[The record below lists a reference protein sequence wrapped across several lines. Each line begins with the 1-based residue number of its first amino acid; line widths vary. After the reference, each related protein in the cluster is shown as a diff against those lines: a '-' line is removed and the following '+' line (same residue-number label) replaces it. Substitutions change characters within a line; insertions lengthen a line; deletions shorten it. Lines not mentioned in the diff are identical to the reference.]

1 MGKFVITSDSSCDL
15 LDTTAEAL
23 DVKCAFLSYTIGDE
37 MFYDDM
43 VAEHKDE
50 FYDKMYKGAVPK
62 TSQVTPAQFIDFFT
76 PILDEGKPIL
86 HLSIASTLSG
96 TLTSANIASAELM
109 GESENADI
117 RVVDTGVGSAGI
129 AMLIYEAV
137 KYRDAGKTIEEAIAH
152 IDAIKGHI
160 NVLITTNDLTY
171 MRRGGRISTASAVIG
186 SALSINPIIAL
197 SKDSHLFVQGKVRGE
212 KAVKAKFMDML
223 ESSVLKPEKQTL
235 YVAHSRAPERAK
247 EYAEEIQKRFG
258 FKSVEFM
265 QFGTII
271 GTHAGPGL
279 VSAWYFGKGRKSA
292 VIK

>member
-15 LDTTAEAL
+15 LDSVVKEL
-23 DVKCAFLSYTIGDE
+23 DVKCAFLSYTIDDQT
-37 MFYDDM
+37 FYDDM

-62 TSQVTPAQFIDFFT
+62 TSQVTPTQFIDFFT
-76 PILDEGKPIL
+76 PLLDEGKPIL
-86 HLSIASTLSG
+86 HLSIASSLSG
-96 TLTSANIASAELM
+96 TLTSANIAA
-109 GESENADI
+109 GEISLDNENADI

-137 KYRDAGKTIEEAIAH
+137 KYRDAGKTIEETIAH
-152 IDAIKGHI
+152 IDAIKEHI

-186 SALSINPIIAL
+186 SVLSINPIIAL

-212 KAVKAKFMDML
+212 KAVKEKFMDML
-223 ESSVLKPEKQTL
+223 EASVLKPEQQTL
-235 YVAHSRAPERAK
+235 YVAHSRSPERAK

-265 QFGTII
+265 QFGTVI

-279 VSAWYFGKGRKSA
+279 VSAWYFGKLRKMA

>member
-15 LDTTAEAL
+15 LDTTIKEL
-23 DVKCAFLSYTIGDE
+23 DVKCAHLSYTIEDE

-43 VAEHKDE
+43 VEEHINE

-76 PILDEGKPIL
+76 PIVERGKPVL
-86 HLSIASTLSG
+86 HLSISSSLSG
-96 TLTSANIASAELM
+96 TFTSANIAA
-109 GESENADI
+109 GEVALENDNADI

-137 KYRDAGKTIEEAIAH
+137 KYRDEGKTIEETIAH

-186 SALSINPIIAL
+186 SVLSINPIIAL

-212 KAVKAKFMDML
+212 KAVKDKFMDML
-223 ESSVLKPEKQTL
+223 ESSVLKPEQQTL
-235 YVAHSRAPERAK
+235 YVAHSRAPQRAR
-247 EYAEEIQKRFG
+247 EYAEEIQRRFG
-258 FKSVEFM
+258 FKSVEYM
-265 QFGTII
+265 QFGTVI

-279 VSAWYFGKGRKSA
+279 VSAWYFGKGRKMA